1 MDIKSFAEIIKVA
14 NTITLTTHLI
24 PDPDGIG
31 SMVALGYALQAKRK
45 KVRLLLEEKLYEK
58 YHYLDPRGLIHSICE
73 KDITKKQDLF
83 IVLDA
88 NSIHRVGERIKKI
101 QEYSEETF
109 FIDHHPCAPE
119 LRFLNLIDTSYAATG
134 ELVADLIDDMD
145 TPLTKEIAL
154 ALYTAILIDTS
165 SFNYPTIKGR
175 THRIIAKLLESG
187 ISSKEAFQKINSL
200 KDISSIHLLGR
211 VLSRASVSGQVAF
224 THVTKKDLDQFN
236 TPLEES
242 FGLIN
247 HLIHLNDILVVCLF
261 IELSPKST
269 KVSFRSFKNIDVGL
283 IAQQLGGGG
292 HTYSAATVIPNSI
305 SATKNIVIKKLD
317 ALLNEIK
324 GTK

>member
-1 MDIKSFAEIIKVA
+1 MA

-45 KVRLLLEEKLYEK
+45 KVRLLLKKKLYEK
-58 YHYLDPRGLIHSICE
+58 YHYLDPRGLIHSISE
-73 KDITKKQDLF
+73 KDITKSKTFLLF
-83 IVLDA
+83 WMQTQSTAWV
-88 NSIHRVGERIKKI
+88 SESKI

-109 FIDHHPCAPE
+109 SSIITHVH
-119 LRFLNLIDTSYAATG
+119 LNYGFLNLIDTSYAATG

-283 IAQQLGGGG
+283 IAQQLGGGRPHLFSCHG
-292 HTYSAATVIPNSI
+292 DT
-305 SATKNIVIKKLD
+305 
-317 ALLNEIK
+317 
-324 GTK
+324 

>member
-154 ALYTAILIDTS
+154 ALY
-165 SFNYPTIKGR
+165 
-175 THRIIAKLLESG
+175 
-187 ISSKEAFQKINSL
+187 
-200 KDISSIHLLGR
+200 
-211 VLSRASVSGQVAF
+211 
-224 THVTKKDLDQFN
+224 
-236 TPLEES
+236 
-242 FGLIN
+242 
-247 HLIHLNDILVVCLF
+247 
-261 IELSPKST
+261 
-269 KVSFRSFKNIDVGL
+269 
-283 IAQQLGGGG
+283 
-292 HTYSAATVIPNSI
+292 
-305 SATKNIVIKKLD
+305 
-317 ALLNEIK
+317 
-324 GTK
+324 